1 MKLNLGSRNRSLEGF
16 HNVDCD
22 AHPNVD
28 TVADVSSL
36 PFPENSAEIIYA
48 SHILEHFPHPKT
60 ISVLREWCRV
70 LLPDGRLFVAVPDFE
85 RAVALYY
92 ATGLQD
98 WIVNFLYGDQE
109 YKTAYH
115 YTAFDE
121 KRLRDFL
128 QMAGF
133 DRIERV
139 AMFPFHAIGDCSTNL
154 STYDRQPVSLNMIAH
169 KRDPK

>member
-1 MKLNLGSRNRSLEGF
+1 MKLNLGSRDRSLEGF

-22 AHPNVD
+22 PHEGVD
-28 TVADVSSL
+28 TVADVSQL
-36 PFPENSAEIIYA
+36 PFPENSAETIYA
-48 SHILEHFPHPKT
+48 SHVLEHFPHPKT
-60 ISVLREWCRV
+60 LDVLKGWNRV
-70 LLPDGRLFVAVPDFE
+70 LQPNGRLLVAVPDFE

-92 ATGLQD
+92 ALGLQD

-121 KRLRDFL
+121 KRLRAFL
-128 QMAGF
+128 QRAGF

-139 AMFPFHAIGDCSTNL
+139 AMFPFHAKGDCSTNI
-154 STYDRQPVSLNMIAH
+154 SNYDGQLVSLNMIAH